1 MKYIFNITLLLSVLL
16 GFSACATQRK
26 ATQSA
31 TSTASKTFDV
41 AAEKLRF
48 LQRVN
53 DNRLYQ
59 KNLVASLTATIVT
72 DGKDISVPGSLHM
85 RKDEVI
91 RLQLFLPFL
100 GTEVGRIE
108 FTPTEVLVIDRI
120 HKEYIQ
126 ADYTQLRFLRD
137 NNLTFYSLQALFW
150 NQLLIPGK
158 QQVGETDLSQ
168 FNVEL
173 SETGQQEITISAG
186 AIAYCWEADKS
197 TAHISR
203 LQASYQGQTS
213 GRTTLDWQYSQ
224 FRPFGSKQYPT
235 RQVATFTTA
244 ATNKTHTGSITLELD
259 TPQADANWES
269 RSAVS
274 GKYKRVETEDIL
286 GKIMNF

>member
-31 TSTASKTFDV
+31 TSTAPKTSDV
-41 AAEKLRF
+41 AAEKCLRF

-158 QQVGETDLSQ
+158 QQVGETDLSR

-173 SETGQQEITISAG
+173 SETGQQKITISAG
-186 AIAYCWEADKS
+186 AIAYCWEQERQEFGPHQSVASIVSRPDQWPDNVGLAIQS
-197 TAHISR
+197 VPPVWLETISH
-203 LQASYQGQTS
+203 APS
-213 GRTTLDWQYSQ
+213 GHVYHCCHQ
-224 FRPFGSKQYPT
+224 
-235 RQVATFTTA
+235 
-244 ATNKTHTGSITLELD
+244 
-259 TPQADANWES
+259 
-269 RSAVS
+269 
-274 GKYKRVETEDIL
+274 
-286 GKIMNF
+286 